1 MVTTTCRWWQ
11 PHRWRKCKLRARL
24 REQATPQLAM
34 WKLIKRVGSNTKNL
48 LRRGLPKPRRSRRM
62 AILQRTRRSARAA
75 STSLE
80 EDSATSGRKEGS
92 AVVGEVDE
100 VDEVQGRVAMA
111 AAAAAAV
118 QEEVGEAPLV
128 ESEVDAGEKAEA
140 EAAAAV
146 EEEQAALQAAAV
158 AAAAEAAATGSAP
171 WLPVFDWVNSSLAL
185 LLEAGM
191 AEDDD
196 GELKP
201 TTKVDGMM
209 VAVDVSGQ
217 QAAEEIGQKVL
228 TFGSILRGS
237 KGNADSLQWTVET
250 KGPCFPIYVLMSDPV
265 NPGGPSKLHKVMM
278 PDVSAAE
285 ATAEETA
292 AEAAAETAAD
302 AELAELP
309 WRRTLFFL
317 NEVAVEETPGEVE
330 VEVEVEGVEAQ
341 AAPQRPPPPPPLP
354 TPPPASPPPLH
365 TTRAD
370 LKDVVGTAPANA
382 EPPPP
387 PTPPASPPPTPHAE
401 APLRLLSHLLQ
412 LERRLLVRNLGPLE
426 QRAPTVLLAP
436 TTVGASPQTP
446 LPPPQPQQQQQPA
459 QLPAWLLASPCLLL
473 LLRFWPLFLL
483 LSAVL
488 PLGLSELLSRAAARR
503 AARRAARAH
512 LASAASS
519 SCAAT
524 AASLSST
531 SSSAPVA
538 AAPAVTTAT
547 ASSSSCSA
555 CVASSRRSDS
565 PRHAALVASAAAV
578 RPAPAA
584 EAEADAEAKAA
595 PVQAFVGPGSAPEE
609 LLQRPVLSY
618 AELAPPPPPPLPRD
632 APRDAVEIEEEETWV
647 VAYERALALLEEA
660 T

>member
-1 MVTTTCRWWQ
+1 
-11 PHRWRKCKLRARL
+11 
-24 REQATPQLAM
+24 
-34 WKLIKRVGSNTKNL
+34 
-48 LRRGLPKPRRSRRM
+48 M
-62 AILQRTRRSARAA
+62 AILQRTRRSVRAA

-92 AVVGEVDE
+92 AVRGRVEDE
-100 VDEVQGRVAMA
+100 VDEVQGRV

-118 QEEVGEAPLV
+118 QEEVGEVPLM
-128 ESEVDAGEKAEA
+128 ESEVEAGDKAEA
-140 EAAAAV
+140 EAVAVV

-201 TTKVDGMM
+201 TAKVDGTM

-250 KGPCFPIYVLMSDPV
+250 KGPCFPIYVLMRDPA
-265 NPGGPSKLHKVMM
+265 NPGGPSKLHTVMM
-278 PDVSAAE
+278 PDVSAVE
-285 ATAEETA
+285 ATETA
-292 AEAAAETAAD
+292 AAD
-302 AELAELP
+302 AELVELP
-309 WRRTLFFL
+309 WPALRTAAAAEGAAVERTSFFL

-330 VEVEVEGVEAQ
+330 AVVAVEEVEAQ

-354 TPPPASPPPLH
+354 TPPPASPPPPP
-365 TTRAD
+365 TMRAD
-370 LKDVVGTAPANA
+370 LEDVVGTAPANA

-387 PTPPASPPPTPHAE
+387 PTRPTSPPPTPHAE

-436 TTVGASPQTP
+436 TTAGASPQTP

-519 SCAAT
+519 SSAAT

-555 CVASSRRSDS
+555 YVASSRRSDS

-578 RPAPAA
+578 RPAPAD

-595 PVQAFVGPGSAPEE
+595 PVQAFVGPGAAPEE
-609 LLQRPVLSY
+609 LLQRPVLSC
-618 AELAPPPPPPLPRD
+618 AELAPPPPPPLPQD

>member
-1 MVTTTCRWWQ
+1 MAVLCEDGLLTETCTPQQMVTTTCRWWQ

-341 AAPQRPPPPPPLP
+341 AAPQ
-354 TPPPASPPPLH
+354 
-365 TTRAD
+365 
-370 LKDVVGTAPANA
+370 
-382 EPPPP
+382 
-387 PTPPASPPPTPHAE
+387 
-401 APLRLLSHLLQ
+401 
-412 LERRLLVRNLGPLE
+412 
-426 QRAPTVLLAP
+426 
-436 TTVGASPQTP
+436 
-446 LPPPQPQQQQQPA
+446 
-459 QLPAWLLASPCLLL
+459 
-473 LLRFWPLFLL
+473 
-483 LSAVL
+483 
-488 PLGLSELLSRAAARR
+488 
-503 AARRAARAH
+503 
-512 LASAASS
+512 
-519 SCAAT
+519 
-524 AASLSST
+524 
-531 SSSAPVA
+531 
-538 AAPAVTTAT
+538 
-547 ASSSSCSA
+547 
-555 CVASSRRSDS
+555 
-565 PRHAALVASAAAV
+565 
-578 RPAPAA
+578 
-584 EAEADAEAKAA
+584 
-595 PVQAFVGPGSAPEE
+595 
-609 LLQRPVLSY
+609 
-618 AELAPPPPPPLPRD
+618 
-632 APRDAVEIEEEETWV
+632 
-647 VAYERALALLEEA
+647 
-660 T
+660 